1 MKVKEEEADTK
12 REVNGG
18 GKTEQSHGGADGPE
32 EAGRLVMTIHGRQ
45 KQLPFGPDDLLSA
58 ATMLTGDKV
67 SSLWPRLN
75 ARTDRRFYGPTSP
88 FPGALQRGDPSGDQR
103 RTGRFSGNPF
113 RHL

>member
-67 SSLWPRLN
+67 SSLDAVERAHRPALL
-75 ARTDRRFYGPTSP
+75 RTDVTVSRCASTWRPIGRPKKNGP
-88 FPGALQRGDPSGDQR
+88 L
-103 RTGRFSGNPF
+103 
-113 RHL
+113 

>member
-45 KQLPFGPDDLLSA
+45 KQLPFGPDDL
-58 ATMLTGDKV
+58 
-67 SSLWPRLN
+67 
-75 ARTDRRFYGPTSP
+75 
-88 FPGALQRGDPSGDQR
+88 
-103 RTGRFSGNPF
+103 
-113 RHL
+113 